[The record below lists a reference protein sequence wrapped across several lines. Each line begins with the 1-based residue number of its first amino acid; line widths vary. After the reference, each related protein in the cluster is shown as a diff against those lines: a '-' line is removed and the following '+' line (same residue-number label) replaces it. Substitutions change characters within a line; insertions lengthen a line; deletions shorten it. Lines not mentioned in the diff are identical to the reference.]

1 MSREDLKDL
10 ISVIC
15 NTEYEY
21 RSYNGE
27 KTKKKII
34 SGYDGGAEKQAL
46 EKAVFEWGIS
56 LADEDKAYEL
66 GELKAKCYAY
76 EKIIANSNF
85 APLLLSEK
93 VRGGEND

>member
-27 KTKKKII
+27 KTKTKII

-46 EKAVFEWGIS
+46 EKLFLNGV
-56 LADEDKAYEL
+56 LAL
-66 GELKAKCYAY
+66 LM
-76 EKIIANSNF
+76 KIKHMNLES
-85 APLLLSEK
+85 
-93 VRGGEND
+93 